1 MTELLNPFDAL
12 ALVPGWDPDKA
23 DMEELKGGLTNRTF
37 HVRHGKE
44 ECVMRLDSERSRMFQ
59 FDRSCELGIL
69 EEAGRAGLAPAIV
82 FAEPDA
88 GILVTEF
95 IPGKV
100 WEEEDLRAEERLALL
115 GNLLRRVHELPRCG
129 LRIDMAHVG
138 ETYQAYLEKRQGLH
152 AFATI
157 CVDVIRSVPR
167 QSGSVC
173 CHNDIV
179 AANIVGNSE
188 LRLIDWEF
196 SCDNDPMFD
205 LASAIGFHNLNRE
218 QSDVLLD
225 AYSGG
230 SNPALRELLDDQL
243 RMYDAIQ
250 WLWLATRHLHFPK
263 RWQAK
268 RLEELQQ
275 RIR

>member
-1 MTELLNPFDAL
+1 MTDLLNPFDAL
-12 ALVPGWDPDKA
+12 DLVPGWDPEQA
-23 DMEELKGGLTNRTF
+23 DIEELKGGLTNRTF
-37 HVRHGKE
+37 HVRQGQR
-44 ECVMRLDSERSRMFQ
+44 ECVMRLDSERSRMFR
-59 FDRSCELGIL
+59 FDRSSELAIQ
-69 EEAGRAGLAPAIV
+69 EEAAKAGLAPGIV
-82 FAEPDA
+82 FSDADA

-95 IPGKV
+95 IPGRT
-100 WEEEDLRAEERLALL
+100 WEEADLASDDRLEALAA
-115 GNLLRRVHELPRCG
+115 LLRRVHALPKSG
-129 LRIDMAHVG
+129 LRIDMTLVG

-152 AFATI
+152 AFATV
-157 CVDVIRSVPR
+157 CVDIIRGVR
-167 QSGSVC
+167 RHKGSVC

-179 AANIVGNSE
+179 AANIVGDSD

-196 SCDNDPMFD
+196 SCNNDPMFD
-205 LASAIGFHNLNRE
+205 LASAIGFHNLNRQ

-230 SNPALRELLDDQL
+230 SDSALRERLDEQL
-243 RMYDAIQ
+243 RVYDAIQ

>member
-1 MTELLNPFDAL
+1 MTKLMNPFDAL
-12 ALVPGWDPDKA
+12 AQVPGWDPEEA
-23 DMEELKGGLTNRTF
+23 DIEELKGGLSNHTY
-37 HVRHGKE
+37 HVRHGGQ

-69 EEAGRAGLAPAIV
+69 EEAAKAGLAPNIV
-82 FAEPDA
+82 FADA
-88 GILVTEF
+88 DGGILVTEY
-95 IPGKV
+95 IPGRV
-100 WEEEDLRAEERLALL
+100 WAEPDLQSAERLELL
-115 GNLLRRVHELPRCG
+115 GKLLRKVHALPKCG
-129 LRIDMAHVG
+129 LRVDMSHIG
-138 ETYQAYLEKRQGLH
+138 ETYRKYLEKRQGLH

-157 CVDVIRSVPR
+157 CVDVIRSIPR
-167 QSGSVC
+167 QAGSVC

-179 AANIVGNSE
+179 AANIVGASE
-188 LRLIDWEF
+188 LKLIDWEF

-205 LASAIGFHNLNRE
+205 LASAIGFHNLNGQ

-230 SNPALRELLDDQL
+230 SDSAQRERLDEQL

-263 RWQAK
+263 RWQAQ

>member
-12 ALVPGWDPDKA
+12 DLVPGWDPEQA
-23 DMEELKGGLTNRTF
+23 DIEELKGGLTNRSF
-37 HVRHGKE
+37 HVRQGRQ
-44 ECVMRLDSERSRMFQ
+44 ECVLRLDSERSRMFQ

-69 EEAGRAGLAPAIV
+69 EEAAKAGLAPGIV
-82 FAEPDA
+82 FSDADA

-95 IPGKV
+95 IPGRT
-100 WEEEDLRAEERLALL
+100 WEESDLASDDRLEAL
-115 GNLLRRVHELPRCG
+115 GKLLKRVHALPKCG
-129 LRIDMAHVG
+129 LRIDMTHVG
-138 ETYQAYLEKRQGLH
+138 ETYRAYLEKRQGLH
-152 AFATI
+152 AFATV
-157 CVDVIRSVPR
+157 CLDVLRSVPR
-167 QSGSVC
+167 LKGSVC

-179 AANIVGNSE
+179 AANVVGDSV

-205 LASAIGFHNLNRE
+205 LASAIGFHNLNRQ

-230 SNPALRELLDDQL
+230 SDNALRERLDEQL
-243 RMYDAIQ
+243 RVYDAIQ
-250 WLWLATRHLHFPK
+250 WLWLATRHLHFPQ

-275 RIR
+275 RIK